1 MLKGS
6 LIIVFAIGLF
16 SACETSKNT
25 NQEQKK
31 LAEQLFRSVYGG
43 DPSQIDSLV
52 SNDVVSSYPIFEQ
65 LFGTKAIRGREALK
79 NFAIG
84 FGERWNDTKVTV
96 HEAIAEDESVV
107 LIWSFSAKRMTTEQ
121 DSSEVAVQEYS
132 WGGITLFR
140 FNESDKIIAEIGEES
155 TPGPIKRL
163 ELDKTKRN
171 QDIEKV
177 NR

>member
-6 LIIVFAIGLF
+6 LIIVFTLCLF
-16 SACETSKNT
+16 SACETSKDT
-25 NQEQKK
+25 YQEQKE

-84 FGERWNDTKVTV
+84 FGERWNDAQVIV
-96 HEAIAEDESVV
+96 HEAIAEDENVV

-121 DSSEVAVQEYS
+121 DSSVVAGEEYNS

-140 FNESDKIIAEIGEES
+140 FNESGKIIAEIGEES
-155 TPGPIKRL
+155 SPGPIKR
-163 ELDKTKRN
+163 
-171 QDIEKV
+171 IEFDNDSK
-177 NR
+177 